1 MENTVFKSSMSFIY
15 DTAEL
20 MSGDPHRL
28 LQTEDSTQTSA
39 ATPAIVF
46 FKEALVSKKTKKQ
59 VWLWLSFFQS
69 NLIISSWPLRG
80 LMMCKRMWSG
90 HCISQRQLLSP
101 IRAVKHL
108 PTAGTVCLR
117 RKVSTWKNRKLFFL
131 LVRGLHGYKS
141 GTWGLLWSSL
151 LTEEKL
157 AHRFRCSRLVNN
169 LRG

>member
-39 ATPAIVF
+39 ATPVIVF

-101 IRAVKHL
+101 PQHL

-141 GTWGLLWSSL
+141 GTWGLLWSRL
-151 LTEEKL
+151 LAEEKL